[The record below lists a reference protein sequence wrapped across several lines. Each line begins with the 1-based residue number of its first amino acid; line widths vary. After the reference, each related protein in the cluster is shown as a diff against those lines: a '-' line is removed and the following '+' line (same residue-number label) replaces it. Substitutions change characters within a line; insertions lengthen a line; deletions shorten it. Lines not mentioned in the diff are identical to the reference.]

1 LGKTAG
7 AVPSCKWGHPRDPNE
22 SHGCLACHRESQA
35 RYRASGRHR
44 AAQARYETSEK
55 GRANSARYRAT
66 AKRWVVYRNY
76 ELRGQREAIQAK
88 LEALDREEVECLRS
102 LAKATAK
109 K

>member
-1 LGKTAG
+1 MPKN
-7 AVPSCKWGHPRDPNE
+7 AVKMCKRGHLRNPND
-22 SHGCLACHRESQA
+22 SQYCLACHRESQA

-44 AAQARYETSEK
+44 AIQARYEATEK
-55 GRANSARYRAT
+55 GRATSARYRAT

-88 LEALDREEVECLRS
+88 LKDLEREEAECQTL

>member
-1 LGKTAG
+1 MAEDALGK
-7 AVPSCKWGHPRDPNE
+7 CKRGHPRNPND
-22 SHGCLACHRESQA
+22 SQHCLACHRESQA

-76 ELRGQREAIQAK
+76 ELRGQREAIRAK

-102 LAKATAK
+102 PAKATAK